1 MSVRGRLMAR
11 VVALGVG
18 VLALAL
24 PAIASAEGRPQ
35 VVRVRG
41 AIEKLDGQMLHIKSR
56 DGSPVTVALAD
67 NYAVSLIAK
76 TDVAAIKPND
86 YIAVAGIPEADGMI
100 KAQMVQI
107 FPEALRGIAEGH
119 FPWDLTPNSTMTNAT
134 VADVVTKVNDR
145 VLTLKY
151 KGGEKMIDVPPGT
164 PIVTLKP
171 GTKDLLKPGAHVFI
185 VAAKEPSGGLKAG
198 RVGVGENG
206 MVPPN

>member
-1 MSVRGRLMAR
+1 MSVRGRHMAR

-24 PAIASAEGRPQ
+24 PAIASAEGRPPT
-35 VVRVRG
+35 VRVRG
-41 AIEKLDGQMLHIKSR
+41 AIEKLDGQMLHLKSR
-56 DGSPVTVALAD
+56 EGSPVTVALAD
-67 NYAVSLIAK
+67 NYAVSLIVKA
-76 TDVAAIKPND
+76 DVASIKPND
-86 YIAVAGIPEADGMI
+86 YIAVAGIPEANGMI

-151 KGGEKMIDVPPGT
+151 KGGEKTVDVPPGT

-185 VAAKEPSGGLKAG
+185 VAAKQPDGALKAG

>member
-1 MSVRGRLMAR
+1 MSVRDRFMAR

-35 VVRVRG
+35 LVRVRG
-41 AIEKLDGQMLHIKSR
+41 AIEKLDGQTLDVKSR
-56 DGSPVTVALAD
+56 EGNPVTVALAD
-67 NYAVSLIAK
+67 NYAVWLVVK

-86 YIAVAGIPEADGMI
+86 YIAVAALPQPDGTL

-107 FPEALRGIAEGH
+107 FPEALRGIGEGYG
-119 FPWDLTPNSTMTNAT
+119 PWDLTPDSTMTNAT
-134 VADVVTKVNDR
+134 VAAIVAKASDR

-151 KGGEKMIDVPPGT
+151 KGGEKTVIVPPGA
-164 PIVTLKP
+164 PVVTLKP
-171 GTKDLLKPGAHVFI
+171 GTKDQLKPGAHIFI
-185 VAAKEPSGGLKAG
+185 VAAKQPDGMLKAG
-198 RVGVGENG
+198 NVSVGENG